1 MQVLFSVGLKWG
13 LKFCISSRLLGNAEV
28 SGQWATL

>member
-28 SGQWATL
+28 PGQWATL